1 MLEIKKDVS
10 TKSVNVYVKLFYVP
24 YFMEEL
30 GTQRKIIFPFV
41 YKEANIAHCMFYL

>member
-24 YFMEEL
+24 YFVEEL

-41 YKEANIAHCMFYL
+41 YKEANIVHCMIYL